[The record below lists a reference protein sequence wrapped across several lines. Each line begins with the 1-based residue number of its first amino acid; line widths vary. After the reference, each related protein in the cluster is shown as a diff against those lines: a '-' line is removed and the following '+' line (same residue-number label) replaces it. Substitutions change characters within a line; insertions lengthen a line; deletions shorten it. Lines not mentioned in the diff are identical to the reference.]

1 MRQDPLIS
9 EDSPIN
15 VTGKAAM
22 QRRIGYKSS
31 TILISNYI
39 KCQSVSV
46 IGIKDQILALRA
58 Q

>member
-1 MRQDPLIS
+1 MCQDPLIS
-9 EDSPIN
+9 EDSPI
-15 VTGKAAM
+15 KAAM
-22 QRRIGYKSS
+22 QRRIVYKSS